1 MGCQQLFGRKKK
13 LTEFRFLRNYF
24 FWASSATIFSHAL
37 EIVDEDVQ
45 VFSGFFRFLQV
56 GSVRIRSD
64 VFGYGW
70 ARSGCAAAVQD
81 VAGAGRR
88 VGGVAGRPV
97 GRGWS

>member
-1 MGCQQLFGRKKK
+1 MGRQQPFGRKKK
-13 LTEFRFLRNYF
+13 LSEFRFSQNCF
-24 FWASSATIFSHAL
+24 FWASRATIFSHAL

-45 VFSGFFRFLQV
+45 LFSGFFRFLQV
-56 GSVRIRSD
+56 SSVRIRSD

-70 ARSGCAAAVQD
+70 ACSGCAAAVQD

-88 VGGVAGRPV
+88 VGGAAGRPV

>member
-1 MGCQQLFGRKKK
+1 MGCQQPFGRKKK
-13 LTEFRFLRNYF
+13 LTEFRFPRVYF
-24 FWASSATIFSHAL
+24 FWASWATIFSHAL

-56 GSVRIRSD
+56 SSVRIRSD

-70 ARSGCAAAVQD
+70 ACSGCAAAVQD
-81 VAGAGRR
+81 VAGAGGR
-88 VGGVAGRPV
+88 VDGVAGRPV